1 MTVRKARY
9 FYEISITYGDS
20 LLASESKFPYFV
32 TAFYHP
38 PECRMQVQVSR
49 LSFSYPR
56 WPVLDD
62 VTFEAKGGEFLS
74 VLGPNGSGKS
84 TLLRLL
90 ARILLP
96 EAGSVVL
103 GDRPLAAYFRNDLAR
118 IIGFVPQEMNLLFPF
133 TVMEMVLMGR
143 TPYAGKWG
151 FENREDILQANK
163 AMEQT
168 DITHLSG
175 KPMTAISGGERQRV
189 LIARALA
196 QRPKVLLLDEP
207 NAHLD
212 LSHQIEIF
220 RILQRQQLDQGTTV
234 ISVSHDLNL
243 AAAFST
249 SVILLGSS
257 PSGGGNKVAASGRPE
272 QVLTPERIKSIF
284 HTDVRVDRQSAEGPV
299 RISLALESLP
309 NAKRESS

>member
-1 MTVRKARY
+1 MGVLKARY

-20 LLASESKFPYFV
+20 LLASESKFPYFD
-32 TAFYHP
+32 TAFITPRSH
-38 PECRMQVQVSR
+38 RMQVQVSR

-56 WPVLDD
+56 WPVLND

-74 VLGPNGSGKS
+74 VLGPNGCGKS
-84 TLLRLL
+84 TLLRLI

-96 EAGSVVL
+96 EVGTIVL
-103 GDRPLAAYFRNDLAR
+103 GDRSLAGYERNDLAR
-118 IIGFVPQEMNLLFPF
+118 IIGYVPQEMNLLFPF

-143 TPYAGKWG
+143 TPYAGRWG
-151 FENREDILQANK
+151 FENEEDIVQAK
-163 AMEQT
+163 TAMDQT
-168 DITHLSG
+168 DITHLAG

-196 QRPKVLLLDEP
+196 QRPKILLLDEP

-220 RILQRQQLDQGTTV
+220 RILQRQQRDQGITV
-234 ISVSHDLNL
+234 VSVSHDLNL

-249 SVILLGSS
+249 SVMLLGSA
-257 PSGGGNKVAASGRPE
+257 PSGEGNTVAAWGLPE
-272 QVLTPERIKSIF
+272 QVLTAKRIRDVF
-284 HTDVRVDRQSAEGPV
+284 HTDVRVDRQKKRGPV
-299 RISLALESLP
+299 RISLALEPSP
-309 NAKRESS
+309 NAKR